1 MMPFDAANKNYR
13 VAFLVMVLRFV
24 VPPLALAAIVSN
36 YVLRRSPT
44 LIYTVAIP
52 VYWTARVQYTIF
64 RKKQAAARL
73 GVALAPEVQGK
84 WIGNI
89 DLIFK

>member
-1 MMPFDAANKNYR
+1 MTLFDAATRNYR

-24 VPPLALAAIVSN
+24 VPPLVLAALISR
-36 YVLRRSPT
+36 YVLRWHPI
-44 LIYTVAIP
+44 LIYTSAIP
-52 VYWTARVQYTIF
+52 VYWTIRVRYDTFQ
-64 RKKQAAARL
+64 KKRAAARR
-73 GVALAPEVQGK
+73 GAVLAPEVKGK